1 MRPENDIR
9 VGLEVS
15 SVFETFGGGVGYS
28 TAHLAIEMQKILGQ
42 EGIPFFSSLGKVR
55 EIPPDGPFSNTPGH
69 PGWKS
74 HRVYRHLYREFLLPG
89 QIKGSGEEVVHF
101 PDTKVPRR
109 MKGTGVAIAVTIND
123 MGAYVGKVPEEH
135 RERHRRAMA
144 DAVGTADIIITISD
158 FTKNSLVEILDVDP
172 GKIKTVYLGI
182 SDRYRPIEE
191 ETWRPFLKTLWG
203 IQKGYF
209 LFIGEVNERKNL
221 LSLTR
226 AHKSLPAHLRKR
238 HPLVIAG
245 RVDET
250 VSKSRGAFINHFLSG
265 IDEFII
271 LTGMVSEEE
280 KLFLYNG
287 CGAMVFP
294 SKYEGFGL
302 PVLEAMACGRAVI
315 AVRSSAIAELHK
327 DKAMMLDQTTPE
339 ELGGAM
345 TRIVEDD
352 DLRGKL
358 EKKGKKH
365 AAVFTWEKAARN
377 TIQAYR
383 EVLTRSIS

>member
-1 MRPENDIR
+1 MGPENNIR

-28 TAHLAIEMQKILGQ
+28 TAHLAIELQKILGQ
-42 EGIPFFSSLGKVR
+42 EGITFFSSLGKVR
-55 EIPPDGPFSNTPGH
+55 EIPADGPFSSTPLH

-74 HRVYRHLYREFLLPG
+74 HRAYRHLYREFLLPG
-89 QIKGSGEEVVHF
+89 QIKGSGVEVVHF
-101 PDTKVPRR
+101 PDSKVPRR
-109 MKGTGVAIAVTIND
+109 MKNTGVAIAVTIND

-135 RERHRRAMA
+135 GERHRNAMKNAVSAA
-144 DAVGTADIIITISD
+144 DMVITISD
-158 FTKNSLVEILDVDP
+158 FTRNSLIEILDVDP
-172 GKIKTVYLGI
+172 GKIKTIYLGI
-182 SDRYRPIEE
+182 SDRYKPIEE
-191 ETWRPFLKTLWG
+191 ETWRPVLKSLWG
-203 IQKGYF
+203 IQEGYF

-221 LSLTR
+221 LALTR
-226 AHKSLPAHLRKR
+226 AHKSLPADFRKR

-250 VSKSRGAFINHFLSG
+250 VSKSRAAFLTHFLSD

-287 CGAMVFP
+287 CSAMVFP

-315 AVRSSAIAELHK
+315 AVRSSAVAELHQ
-327 DKAMMLDQTTPE
+327 DKALMLEQTAPE
-339 ELGGAM
+339 ELGRAM
-345 TRIVEDD
+345 TRIVDDD
-352 DLRGKL
+352 DLRENL

-377 TIQAYR
+377 TIEAYR
-383 EVLTRSIS
+383 DALTWSSS